1 MKNKKLI
8 LIYFFSIS
16 ILFSACGF
24 KPLYKMSEDGSNIG
38 NYSIKLINEVSREI
52 EEEVKSNLI
61 ESTDPEYLVLVEIKE
76 DQIPLIINTNGT
88 VAKYRV
94 EIVMSFEIIKIAD
107 NKTLSKGTSRGF
119 AQYDVGESEINNENT
134 KTRMAKNATKSAIQI
149 MISKIQSSISRDNDN

>member
-1 MKNKKLI
+1 
-8 LIYFFSIS
+8 
-16 ILFSACGF
+16 
-24 KPLYKMSEDGSNIG
+24 MSEDGSNIG

-61 ESTDPEYLVLVEIKE
+61 ESIDPEYLVLVEIKE

-107 NKTLSKGTSRGF
+107 NETLSNGTSRGF

-134 KTRMAKNATKSAIQI
+134 KKRMAKNATKSAIQI

>member
-1 MKNKKLI
+1 
-8 LIYFFSIS
+8 
-16 ILFSACGF
+16 
-24 KPLYKMSEDGSNIG
+24 MSEDGSNIG